1 MKMPKKRLL
10 CSICAFLSISFS
22 LGAQSNLSAAL
33 CEMASW
39 ESTDKAERDS
49 LLLRK
54 AELLESAGESS
65 RAYETLCRIPY
76 FGLTQTAREELVCRK
91 MVCAYEAG
99 MMDEFTTLLNETSL
113 PLPEG
118 KPRHKSED
126 AAMMLSLIPGA
137 GLAYAGQWSEAGKYF
152 LTNSSIIALGVGAF
166 FSELYLA
173 AFLGGGML
181 LHATLPKSTD
191 AAIAAT
197 AARNVEYLKEYY
209 APLYESLKQSLK
221 NQGKPEP

>member
-22 LGAQSNLSAAL
+22 LGAQPSLQAAL

-49 LLLRK
+49 LLLQK
-54 AELLESAGESS
+54 AELLEAAGESE
-65 RAYETLCRIPY
+65 RAYQTLCRIPS
-76 FGLTQTAREELVCRK
+76 FGLTETEREGLVYRK
-91 MVCAYEAG
+91 MVAAYDAG

-113 PLPEG
+113 PLPDG
-118 KPRHKSED
+118 KPKHKSED
-126 AAMMLSLIPGA
+126 AAMLLSIIPGA
-137 GLAYAGQWSEAGKYF
+137 GLAYAGDWGQAGKYF
-152 LTNSSIIALGVGAF
+152 LANGSIIALGVGAF
-166 FSELYLA
+166 VSKLYLA
-173 AFLGGGML
+173 TFLGGGML

-191 AAIAAT
+191 AAVAAT
-197 AARNVEYLKEYY
+197 AARNVGYLKEYY
-209 APLYESLKQSLK
+209 APLYENLKQSLK

>member
-39 ESTDKAERDS
+39 ESMDKAERDS
-49 LLLRK
+49 LLLKK
-54 AELLESAGESS
+54 AELLELAGESS

-76 FGLTQTAREELVCRK
+76 FGLNQTARDNLIRLK
-91 MVCAYEAG
+91 MVSAYEAG

-113 PLPEG
+113 TLPEG

-137 GLAYAGQWSEAGKYF
+137 GLAYAGDWPEAGKYF
-152 LTNSSIIALGVGAF
+152 LANSSIIALGVGAF
-166 FSELYLA
+166 LSELYLA

-197 AARNVEYLKEYY
+197 AARNVGYLKEYY
-209 APLYESLKQSLK
+209 APLYESLKQSPK